1 MIDQSNRVV
10 VSHSSSGRGTPEAP
24 SRTGK
29 PHSGKSPS
37 TVYVG
42 HGKDKCK
49 SLHLGMWVSYLD
61 KKNPWKPLFKNS
73 CSGTITKPPR
83 VSYFTA
89 AGKNARCRLRKDLEQ
104 KLTPALQQGSLTVSP
119 PQAGTTEGQRSI
131 I

>member
-1 MIDQSNRVV
+1 MDQPNRVV
-10 VSHSSSGRGTPEAP
+10 VSHGRSGRGTPEAP

-61 KKNPWKPLFKNS
+61 KKIPGNHFLKKDAVEQLQN
-73 CSGTITKPPR
+73 R
-83 VSYFTA
+83 HVSYT
-89 AGKNARCRLRKDLEQ
+89 
-104 KLTPALQQGSLTVSP
+104 
-119 PQAGTTEGQRSI
+119 
-131 I
+131 